1 MKLIILFL
9 SFLLVSSQSDL
20 KAQSLANTNWKAFFA
35 SPLNDTI
42 TIHFKTDSSFV
53 TTSKGESVVSSKLIL
68 SDDTVSFEDYD
79 GIYACAGMQGK
90 YKYSVSNGQLNFKLV
105 DDPCDGRQAITEI
118 NWMKSSTM
126 PSKQ

>member
-9 SFLLVSSQSDL
+9 SFLLVTSQSEL
-20 KAQSLANTNWKAFFA
+20 KAQSLANTNWKAFFP

-53 TTSKGESVVSSKLIL
+53 TTSKDERVVSSKLVL

-90 YKYSVSNGQLNFKLV
+90 YKYTINNGQLNFKLV
-105 DDPCDGRQAITEI
+105 DDGCDGRQAITEI
-118 NWMKSSTM
+118 NWTKSSTM
-126 PSKQ
+126 PSK